1 MISHARSSSQICRQH
16 LVSPQPSNLQREQE
30 HQLLFQIDLNFVLKF
45 ISSYANRHFSSL
57 RKETSLFTI
66 SFLSTLVKL
75 HSHSHHTEHSGE
87 MEFFSPRSIKSS
99 KLKLT
104 FNKLFFYVY
113 GLVPP
118 CFKKA
123 SLFHTYLQQSN
134 CYISYTFSR
143 I

>member
-16 LVSPQPSNLQREQE
+16 LVSPQPSNLQRARTSTSVSNRPEFCVKVHFFVCKQT
-30 HQLLFQIDLNFVLKF
+30 LFKPEERNQFVHNF
-45 ISSYANRHFSSL
+45 
-57 RKETSLFTI
+57 
-66 SFLSTLVKL
+66 FLSTLVKL

-87 MEFFSPRSIKSS
+87 MEFFFPRSIKSS

-134 CYISYTFSR
+134 CYISYTFSK